1 MSSTPLTAKAQLDV
15 LQCGR
20 PAKVKAEFAAKLET
34 QINDLTAFIRDPAV
48 FQHLSVEQIAR
59 LDAIL
64 TDTV

>member
-1 MSSTPLTAKAQLDV
+1 MSSTPLTDKAQLDV

-20 PAKVKAEFAAKLET
+20 PAKVKAEFAAKLEKKIYALT
-34 QINDLTAFIRDPAV
+34 DLIRDPAV

-64 TDTV
+64 TD

>member
-1 MSSTPLTAKAQLDV
+1 MSITPLTQRAQLDV

-48 FQHLSVEQIAR
+48 FQHLNADQIAR

>member
-1 MSSTPLTAKAQLDV
+1 MSSTPLTDKAQLDV

-34 QINDLTAFIRDPAV
+34 KINALTDLIRDPAV
-48 FQHLSVEQIAR
+48 LQHLSVAQIAR

>member
-1 MSSTPLTAKAQLDV
+1 MSSTPLTQRAQLDI

-34 QINDLTAFIRDPAV
+34 KINALTDIIRDPAV
-48 FQHLSVEQIAR
+48 FQHLSADQIAR

-64 TDTV
+64 TD

>member
-1 MSSTPLTAKAQLDV
+1 MSITPLTDQAQLDV

-34 QINDLTAFIRDPAV
+34 KINALTDIIRDPAV
-48 FQHLSVEQIAR
+48 FQHLNADQIAK

-64 TDTV
+64 TD

>member
-34 QINDLTAFIRDPAV
+34 KINDLTALIRDPAV
-48 FQHLSVEQIAR
+48 FQHLSVAQIAR

-64 TDTV
+64 TDTL

>member
-1 MSSTPLTAKAQLDV
+1 
-15 LQCGR
+15 
-20 PAKVKAEFAAKLET
+20 VKAEFAAKLET

-48 FQHLSVEQIAR
+48 FQHFNADQIAR